1 MRTIRGPCAKNFLSP
16 KITNVSLRTPC
27 MPGECQANKNKQS
40 PTNNE
45 IQARAIHAIPL
56 PGGFQASTMRNFS
69 VRESK
74 SFQTG
79 FFHILVCFGIMK
91 ISTNIDQYTILL
103 FMKVLMLSEILRF
116 QKNAVKDREN
126 SLVLLC
132 IVAVDNKN
140 VVRTNNQPA

>member
-69 VRESK
+69 VRDITDK
-74 SFQTG
+74 RMITA
-79 FFHILVCFGIMK
+79 
-91 ISTNIDQYTILL
+91 
-103 FMKVLMLSEILRF
+103 EILALELTVSTLHLKTF
-116 QKNAVKDREN
+116 M
-126 SLVLLC
+126 
-132 IVAVDNKN
+132 
-140 VVRTNNQPA
+140 